1 MATTF
6 IGDFV
11 LFLFTEEKE
20 PYDLLEGKN
29 TPVLL
34 EAPVKIEDQRQP
46 PMGQQS
52 REESSSGRSEEKPED
67 QELLEQP
74 SWGQP
79 SQEQIPD
86 KREPSEQ
93 SSLTQS
99 SQEQIPDTREPSYLN
114 SHRWGKKR

>member
-11 LFLFTEEKE
+11 LFLFTGEKE

-29 TPVLL
+29 TPVLR
-34 EAPVKIEDQRQP
+34 ETPVKIEDQRQP
-46 PMGQQS
+46 PTGQRS
-52 REESSSGRSEEKPED
+52 REESSSGQSEEKPEE

-79 SQEQIPD
+79 SQEQTPD
-86 KREPSEQ
+86 KREA
-93 SSLTQS
+93 
-99 SQEQIPDTREPSYLN
+99 SYLN
-114 SHRWGKKR
+114 SHRWGKNR